1 MKHDVHPA
9 SWPEVGPFP
18 LFLIVLIFKC
28 EGVLER
34 YKFHLAPNQTVTY
47 GIGKPNY
54 FISL

>member
-1 MKHDVHPA
+1 MKHDIQPA

-34 YKFHLAPNQTVTY
+34 FQVAPNQTATY
-47 GIGKPNY
+47 GIGNPNY